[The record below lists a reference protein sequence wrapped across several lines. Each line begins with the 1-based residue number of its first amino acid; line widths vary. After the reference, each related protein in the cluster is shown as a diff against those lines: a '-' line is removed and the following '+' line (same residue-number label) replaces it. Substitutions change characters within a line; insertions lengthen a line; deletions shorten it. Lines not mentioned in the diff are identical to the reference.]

1 MMRHYIYSH
10 QGASEA
16 FPERARAEIET
27 AIETCLVRIE
37 RGAAAAIRDHLVRSL
52 GQNGWP
58 DEFQVEPPSKI
69 TIASL
74 KDGVGL
80 CIQTGG
86 NMSRMYADLLKLQK
100 LYLEDAIS
108 TGAIVLPTSKASRDL
123 GDNIAN
129 ADRLAAELK
138 IFRRV
143 IHMPIAVFSFE

>member
-1 MMRHYIYSH
+1 MRHYFYSH
-10 QGASEA
+10 QGATES
-16 FPERARAEIET
+16 FPEGARHEIES
-27 AIETCLVRIE
+27 AIETCSVRIQ
-37 RGAAAAIRDHLVRSL
+37 RGAAAEIRGHFVRCL

-74 KDGVGL
+74 KDRVGL
-80 CIQTGG
+80 CMQTGG

-100 LYLEDAIS
+100 LYLEGAIS
-108 TGAIVLPTSKASRDL
+108 TGAIILPTSKASRDL

-129 ADRLAAELK
+129 ADRLATELN